1 MPLDNL
7 ITTLENLCA
16 DVIEQGSMPESVEY
30 PERFYSFWN
39 TSSEDHKHYDNTTYG
54 YTWAVEVNAYAKH
67 PDVVT
72 SMLEAARLQLIA
84 AGWKINGKGHSV
96 ASDDPDYSGR
106 GFTAIY
112 LET

>member
-7 ITTLENLCA
+7 ITILETLCP
-16 DVIEQGSMPESVEY
+16 DTIEQGSMAAEADY
-30 PERFYSFWN
+30 PERFYTFWN
-39 TSSEDHKHYDNTTYG
+39 PATDSHKHYNNTTHG
-54 YTWAVEVNAYAKH
+54 YTWTVEVNAYARH
-67 PDVVT
+67 PDTVT

-96 ASDDPDYSGR
+96 ASDDPNFSGR
-106 GFTAIY
+106 GFTAVY

>member
-7 ITTLENLCA
+7 IAILTALCPHT
-16 DVIEQGSMPESVEY
+16 IEQGSMAAEANY
-30 PERFYSFWN
+30 PEKLYTFWN
-39 TSSEDHKHYDNTTYG
+39 SSTGDHKHYNNTTHG
-54 YTWAVEVNAYAKH
+54 YTWTVDVNAYAKN
-67 PDVVT
+67 PDEAT

-96 ASDDPDYSGR
+96 ASDDPNYSGR
-106 GFTAIY
+106 GFTAVY

>member
-1 MPLDNL
+1 MPIDKL
-7 ITTLENLCA
+7 IEILEALA
-16 DVIEQGSMPESVEY
+16 QEVFEQGSMAAEATY
-30 PERFYSFWN
+30 PERFYTYWN
-39 TSSEDHKHYDNTTYG
+39 TSSADHKHYDNTTYG
-54 YTWAVEVNAYAKH
+54 YTWAVEVNAYAQN

-72 SMLEAARLQLIA
+72 SMLEQARTALLA

-96 ASDDPDYSGR
+96 ASDDPNYSGR